1 MVRWISLTIWSRIHS
16 KSALQCWRASSRPSR
31 SILSCC
37 GGNFFPDRVVACAA
51 VVAATLPGGDVF
63 AERLRYLYDEDLLE
77 DIPLHAPAPGLAGD
91 ALTALLVVASQDG
104 PWHQGWR
111 NESDA
116 AEARKTTDTL
126 VRVLDEAAR

>member
-1 MVRWISLTIWSRIHS
+1 MAGI
-16 KSALQCWRASSRPSR
+16 
-31 SILSCC
+31 
-37 GGNFFPDRVVACAA
+37 FFPDRVVACAA